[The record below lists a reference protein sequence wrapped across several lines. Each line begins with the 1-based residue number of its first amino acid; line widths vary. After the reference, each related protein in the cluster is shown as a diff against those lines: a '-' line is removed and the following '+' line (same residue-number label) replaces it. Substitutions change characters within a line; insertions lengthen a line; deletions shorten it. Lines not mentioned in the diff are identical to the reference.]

1 MAGLGTTREPLEV
14 EAFLPAGVAGEEVA
28 VSAWTREEA
37 AVQLHL
43 CSAGKHW
50 VTTPTCD
57 SCAMNEH
64 RCPPTLAEI
73 NELVQDAQRLAI
85 MVEKVRTEVRKAADG
100 RLS

>member
-1 MAGLGTTREPLEV
+1 MVAEACGTAGRALRGDV
-14 EAFLPAGVAGEEVA
+14 GGKA
-28 VSAWTREEA
+28 VSVWTREEA
-37 AVQLHL
+37 AGMLHL